1 MLHACVSPEWGPTHR
16 LCTPNVDRIVIAT
29 FFIFPESPR
38 ITHAPAGQK
47 VVDSGVVSLF
57 CKASGNP
64 PPDIYWKRNGKRF
77 GSNRNRFLIVD
88 MPHGSVLRIEPVR
101 ANKDNSDFQ
110 CVADNGIGE
119 PATANANLEV
129 YPEGESKFFMDFI

>member
-1 MLHACVSPEWGPTHR
+1 VNHTSIKGYRFITYS
-16 LCTPNVDRIVIAT
+16 RILT
-29 FFIFPESPR
+29 LELFIFPDPPR

-47 VVDSGVVSLF
+47 VVNEGIVSFF
-57 CKASGNP
+57 CKAAGNP
-64 PPDIYWKRNGKRF
+64 APDIYWRRNGRRI

-101 ANKDNSDFQ
+101 ANRDSSDFQ

-119 PATANANLEV
+119 PATADANLEV
-129 YPEGESKFFMDFI
+129 YPEGESK